1 MAGRWRKNRISNR
14 NLGLSSHTSSIHSCT
29 APRCDRAL
37 LFFLLYATY
46 IAISTEILQQMSFK
60 TNWHETY
67 SELAE
72 GLWKRYKEKGLA
84 TGAWLYQEL
93 VAAEK
98 GLKQAEKQNRW
109 LENFEKKYGVPSVD
123 PIHIFSSLGGSSLR
137 EENRSARI
145 NIMLKVLGIEKSY
158 ETDEISFD
166 GCPSPTI
173 INLMNSRSE
182 EVQAAIWEAFSDL
195 MGEEGL
201 KENTF
206 TQTKDWYGVG
216 VISFTIFMFWIAS
229 YKYISLDN
237 NTADFLYK
245 YKYKAWEGGRIK
257 INA

>member
-1 MAGRWRKNRISNR
+1 
-14 NLGLSSHTSSIHSCT
+14 
-29 APRCDRAL
+29 
-37 LFFLLYATY
+37 
-46 IAISTEILQQMSFK
+46 MSFK

-123 PIHIFSSLGGSSLR
+123 PIHIFSSLGGNSLR